1 MEFIGAP
8 FHFCTPDLF
17 PMSVL
22 DLSLPMRNLKL
33 APVLLFISL
42 FLGTSA
48 SAQDPSPSPST
59 SASQPTVDAKAEEI
73 LKHAIAAVGGDA
85 FLNVRTVVGKG
96 FYTTYQEGVPQLPTR
111 FLDYIVYPDKER
123 TEFSG
128 GAGKIIQSN
137 FGESGWIFDGN
148 ARTLKDMKTPQVED
162 FKRSMRTSVENVL
175 RGWWRK
181 EGASLKYIGRREA
194 GLAMRNEVVR
204 LTYPSGFWIEYEFGA
219 RDGMPAKILYRNT
232 RVRADTDE
240 TVETVEEDRLQ
251 KPITIKGVTAPWVID
266 HFTNGFQTS
275 RINYESIDYNLPV
288 ADSFFAKPDNIKS
301 LK

>member
-1 MEFIGAP
+1 MRS
-8 FHFCTPDLF
+8 
-17 PMSVL
+17 SVI
-22 DLSLPMRNLKL
+22 DLSLLMRNLKL
-33 APVLLFISL
+33 ALAQLCISL
-42 FLGTSA
+42 FLVTIV
-48 SAQDPSPSPST
+48 SAQEPSPSP
-59 SASQPTVDAKAEEI
+59 ASSPAQPTVDAKAEEI
-73 LKHAIAAVGGDA
+73 IKRAIAAVGGEA
-85 FLNVRTVVGKG
+85 FLNVRTVVGRG

-111 FLDYIVYPDKER
+111 FVDYIAYPDRER

-128 GAGKIIQSN
+128 GGGKIIQSN
-137 FGESGWIFDGN
+137 FGDSGWIFDGN

-175 RGWWRK
+175 RGWWRN

-204 LTYPSGFWIEYEFGA
+204 LTYPNGFWIEYEFSA

-232 RVRADTDE
+232 RMRADTDE
-240 TVETVEEDRLQ
+240 AIETLEEDRLQ

-275 RINYESIDYNLPV
+275 RINYESIDYNVPV